1 MKYVHYVTTKY
12 KKCHIVFDG
21 YDEIFTIKNHEHQRR
36 STHRKTSADVNRVCN
51 DQDAFLS
58 NDRNKSQF
66 VSLVSKYLEQTG
78 NTVVKC
84 PDDAD
89 TQIVSQAITLAT
101 EGRDVTVVADD
112 TDVILLLVY
121 HMKETMADIY
131 FCSDK
136 SRKTWN
142 IRDIIKSVTPL
153 VKHHVLFLHAWT
165 GCDTTSAIFGQGKTS
180 LVKKLQSSR
189 EMQKLSDIICD
200 PWAKQDQV
208 AEAGCDVFVKM
219 YGGKNE
225 SLNRLR

>member
-1 MKYVHYVTTKY
+1 M
-12 KKCHIVFDG
+12 
-21 YDEIFTIKNHEHQRR
+21 
-36 STHRKTSADVNRVCN
+36 
-51 DQDAFLS
+51 
-58 NDRNKSQF
+58 
-66 VSLVSKYLEQTG
+66 SLVSKYLEQTG

-89 TQIVSQAITLAT
+89 TQIVSEAITLAT
-101 EGRDVTVVADD
+101 EGEDVTVVADD

-136 SRKTWN
+136 SRKAWN
-142 IRDIIKSVTPL
+142 IRDIIKPL

-165 GCDTTSAIFGQGKTS
+165 ACDTTSAIFGQGKTS

-200 PWAKQDQV
+200 PWAKQDQ
-208 AEAGCDVFVKM
+208 GKM
-219 YGGKNE
+219 
-225 SLNRLR
+225 RV